1 MLHRSDWGNN
11 AVPLRSPSARA
22 AEEHSSVSGT
32 QTRLRAAVL
41 PARLPGT
48 SPLMEQKSP
57 AVGGG
62 SWVKASPQP
71 KAARRRSAASS
82 RLQTPSRAAFVAGK
96 PGQRLPLAMNCS
108 EALRLRTLLSHL
120 LRQLPGGANAS
131 RGAAAPAGDDAY
143 LYILL
148 IMIFYGCLAGG
159 LILAYTRSRKRE
171 SKHDPY
177 HVYIERDWSGRP
189 EGADQPL

>member
-1 MLHRSDWGNN
+1 
-11 AVPLRSPSARA
+11 
-22 AEEHSSVSGT
+22 
-32 QTRLRAAVL
+32 
-41 PARLPGT
+41 
-48 SPLMEQKSP
+48 MEQKSP

-62 SWVKASPQP
+62 SWLKASPQH
-71 KAARRRSAASS
+71 KAARRRGRRRSAASS
-82 RLQTPSRAAFVAGK
+82 RLQTPSGAAFIAGK
-96 PGQRLPLAMNCS
+96 PGWAASPGGTPPAEPPPRLPLAMNCS
-108 EALRLRTLLSHL
+108 EALRLRSLLSHL

-177 HVYIERDWSGRP
+177 HLYIERDWSGRP